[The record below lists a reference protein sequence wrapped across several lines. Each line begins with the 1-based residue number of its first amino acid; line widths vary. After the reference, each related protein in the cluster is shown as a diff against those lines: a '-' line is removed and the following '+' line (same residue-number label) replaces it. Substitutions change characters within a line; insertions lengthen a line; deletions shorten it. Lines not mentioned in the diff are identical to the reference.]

1 MPYSVNFTDKEN
13 KTPIT
18 VFDNTSSTDTSLTFP
33 GRNVTGYGQ
42 IIAENFLALLENF
55 ASADEPINPIEG
67 QLWYNS
73 TDGVLQIWDN
83 TAWKAASGIQKGVS
97 EPAVAASKVG
107 ELWVDTTNQQL
118 RIFTG
123 TRWIL
128 VGPSESAVDGLR
140 YGPVVEKIADSDNI
154 DRFILVFYI
163 ADIPVIIFSKDSFT
177 PKTIISGFDFVRSG
191 INISDPSTAPEIAEF
206 VGGFEPILFGTA
218 TRANALNVGGVE
230 VESGK
235 FLRSDTINTTDFAF
249 NIRNNNGVTVGVD
262 GTFNIGTTAT
272 AAKIYN
278 SAAGS
283 SIDIQTNRDGIPSTI
298 LKVVDNRV
306 GINQATPSQALD
318 IDGSL
323 TLTGAIIVTNNTAST
338 NLNNGSF
345 RTAGGAAVT
354 KNLIVGDGVDITG
367 TAQVNNLQPKTTE
380 IYDLGTG
387 LKRWKTIRAK
397 TIIAD
402 DIQGILSGNISGNA
416 NTATSLTNITSFQL
430 AGDVT
435 SPAVQFDGQV
445 GSYSKVF
452 NTTLT
457 ANLIASKAEPSPL
470 VSKSNDFILTYRAS
484 VAAAAATVATVS
496 SGNYVIGTTYTIA
509 SIGPPTPD
517 VPGIPSIPATDFTA
531 IGAASNTVGLGF
543 VATGPGSGIGTA
555 TTLIVSTGLLKQTRD
570 TFVGDLGIPIGGIIP
585 YAGANAPY
593 GFLFC
598 DGSEVERTKFSVL
611 YDVIGTTY
619 NGIAVLT
626 GVGTFRLPDLR
637 GRFALGKD
645 NMDNAST
652 VPIITGGFVDAGGGT
667 TGRVPDTQATTLG
680 GSAGQSS
687 STLTLAN
694 LPEHSHTL
702 SSGAQDYSAISVSTT
717 VDPAA
722 TTGLGPTAPGQAQ
735 YLKDSGGIKKP
746 FVATITGTIS
756 GTTLTIATVSFGTV
770 APGATLSGVGITPGT
785 TIVSGSGSTWTIS
798 NSHTIP
804 VAISMNLSGVTSI
817 GIMNPFLT
825 INYIIR
831 SGPPLF

>member
-97 EPAVAASKVG
+97 EPSVAASKVG

-177 PKTIISGFDFVRSG
+177 PKTIISGFDVVRSG
-191 INISDPSTAPEIAEF
+191 INISNPSTAPEIAEF

-218 TRANALNVGGVE
+218 TRANALNVGGIE

-323 TLTGAIIVTNNTAST
+323 TLTGSIIVTNNTASS

-345 RTAGGAAVT
+345 RTAGGAAIS
-354 KNLIVGDGVDITG
+354 KNLVVGDGADITG
-367 TAQVNNLQPKTTE
+367 TMQVNNLQPKTTE
-380 IYDLGTG
+380 LYDLGTG
-387 LKRWKTIRAK
+387 LRRWRTIRAK

-430 AGDVT
+430 AGDVI
-435 SPAVQFDGQV
+435 SPAIQFDGQV
-445 GSYSKVF
+445 GSYTKVF
-452 NTTLT
+452 NTSLT
-457 ANLIASKAEPSPL
+457 ANIIASKDQPFPN
-470 VSKSNDFILTYRAS
+470 VSKSTDFVLTYRAS
-484 VAAAAATVATVS
+484 EASLAS
-496 SGNYVIGTTYTIA
+496 S
-509 SIGPPTPD
+509 
-517 VPGIPSIPATDFTA
+517 
-531 IGAASNTVGLGF
+531 
-543 VATGPGSGIGTA
+543 
-555 TTLIVSTGLLKQTRD
+555 GLLKQTRD

-619 NGIAVLT
+619 NGLAALI
-626 GVGTFRLPDLR
+626 GVNTFRLPDLR

-645 NMDNAST
+645 NMDNAGT
-652 VPIITGGFVDAGGGT
+652 VPIVTGGFVDAGGGT
-667 TGRVPDTQATTLG
+667 TGRVPDVKAVTLG
-680 GSAGQSS
+680 GDAGQSS
-687 STLTLAN
+687 TTLTLAN

-702 SSGAQDYSAISVSTT
+702 SSGSQDYSAISVSTT
-717 VDPAA
+717 IDPAA

-746 FVATITGTIS
+746 LLGTITGTIS
-756 GTTLTIATVSFGTV
+756 GTTLTVATVSFGIV

-798 NSHTIP
+798 NSHTIS
-804 VAISMNLSGVTSI
+804 VAIPMNLSGVTSI

>member
-18 VFDNTSSTDTSLTFP
+18 VFDNTSSTDTSLKFP

-97 EPAVAASKVG
+97 EPSVQTSKVG

-128 VGPSESAVDGLR
+128 VGPTESSVDGLR

-154 DRFILVFYI
+154 DRFVLTFYI

-177 PKTIISGFDFVRSG
+177 PKTIISGFNIIRSG
-191 INISDPSTAPEIAEF
+191 INISDPSTAPEIAAF
-206 VGGFEPILFGTA
+206 VGGFEPIMFGTA
-218 TRANALNVGGVE
+218 TRANALNVGGIE
-230 VESGK
+230 VDSGK

-249 NIRNNNGVTVGVD
+249 NVRNNNGITVGID
-262 GTFNIGTTAT
+262 GTFNIGTSAT

-283 SIDIQTNRDGIPSTI
+283 SIDIQTSRDGIPSTI

-323 TLTGAIIVTNNTAST
+323 TLTGSVIVTNNTAST
-338 NLNNGSF
+338 NFNNGSL
-345 RTAGGAAVT
+345 RTAGGAAIT

-367 TAQVNNLQPKTTE
+367 TTQLNNLQPKTTDL
-380 IYDLGTG
+380 YDLGTG
-387 LKRWKTIRAK
+387 LKRWKTVRAK
-397 TIIAD
+397 TVIAD
-402 DIQGILSGNISGNA
+402 TIEGVLSGNISGNA
-416 NTATSLTNITSFQL
+416 NTASSLTNVTSFQL
-430 AGDVT
+430 TGDVS
-435 SPAVQFDGQV
+435 SPPVQFDGQV
-445 GSYSKVF
+445 GSYTKIF

-457 ANLIASKAEPSPL
+457 ANIIVDKNQPFPNI
-470 VSKSNDFILTYRAS
+470 SKSTDFVLVYRAS
-484 VAAAAATVATVS
+484 DAALAS
-496 SGNYVIGTTYTIA
+496 S
-509 SIGPPTPD
+509 
-517 VPGIPSIPATDFTA
+517 
-531 IGAASNTVGLGF
+531 
-543 VATGPGSGIGTA
+543 
-555 TTLIVSTGLLKQTRD
+555 GLLKQTRD

-585 YAGANAPY
+585 YAGATAPY

-598 DGSEVERTKFSVL
+598 DGSEIERPKFSVL
-611 YDVIGTTY
+611 YDIIGSTY
-619 NGIAVLT
+619 NGATPLV
-626 GVGTFRLPDLR
+626 GVNTFRLPDLR
-637 GRFALGKD
+637 GRFPLGRD
-645 NMDNAST
+645 NMDNAGT
-652 VPIITGGFVDAGGGT
+652 VPISTGGFVDSGGGT
-667 TGRVPDTQATTLG
+667 AGRVSDIQATTTG
-680 GSAGQSS
+680 GSAGSS
-687 STLTLAN
+687 STTLTLAN

-702 SSGAQDYSAISVSTT
+702 SSGAQDYSAIAVTT
-717 VDPAA
+717 TIDPAA

-746 FVATITGTIS
+746 AL
-756 GTTLTIATVSFGTV
+756 TTLS
-770 APGATLSGVGITPGT
+770 TP
-785 TIVSGSGSTWTIS
+785 V
-798 NSHTIP
+798 
-804 VAISMNLSGVTSI
+804 

>member
-1 MPYSVNFTDKEN
+1 MAYTVNFTDKEN

-18 VFDNTSSTDTSLTFP
+18 VFDNTSSTDTSLKFP

-55 ASADEPINPIEG
+55 ASASEPINPIEG

-97 EPAVAASKVG
+97 EPSVSDSKVG

-154 DRFILVFYI
+154 DRFILTFYI

-177 PKTIISGFDFVRSG
+177 PKTIISGFDIVRSG
-191 INISDPSTAPEIAEF
+191 INISNPSTDPEIAAF

-218 TRANALNVGGVE
+218 VRANALNVGGIE
-230 VESGK
+230 IESGK

-262 GTFNIGTTAT
+262 GTFNIATTAT

-298 LKVVDNRV
+298 LKIVDNRV
-306 GINQATPSQALD
+306 GINQNTPSQALD
-318 IDGSL
+318 IDGSIA
-323 TLTGAIIVTNNTAST
+323 LTGSIIVTNATASS
-338 NLNNGSF
+338 NFSNGSF
-345 RTAGGAAVT
+345 RTAGGAAIT
-354 KNLIVGDGVDITG
+354 KNLIVGDGIDVTG
-367 TAQVNNLQPKTTE
+367 TIQTNNIQPKTTD
-380 IYDLGTG
+380 IYDLGAS
-387 LKRWKTIRAK
+387 LKRWRTIRAK

-402 DIQGILSGNISGNA
+402 DIQGVLSGNISGNA

-430 AGDVT
+430 AGDVV
-435 SPAVQFDGQV
+435 SPLVQFDGQV
-445 GSYSKVF
+445 GSYTKVF
-452 NTTLT
+452 NTSLT
-457 ANLIASKAEPSPL
+457 ANIIASKDQPFPN
-470 VSKSNDFILTYRAS
+470 VSKPTDFVLTYRAS
-484 VAAAAATVATVS
+484 EAALTS
-496 SGNYVIGTTYTIA
+496 S
-509 SIGPPTPD
+509 
-517 VPGIPSIPATDFTA
+517 
-531 IGAASNTVGLGF
+531 
-543 VATGPGSGIGTA
+543 
-555 TTLIVSTGLLKQTRD
+555 GLLKQTRD

-585 YAGANAPY
+585 YAGATAPY

-619 NGIAVLT
+619 NGLSALT

-645 NMDNAST
+645 NMDNAGT
-652 VPIITGGFVDAGGGT
+652 VPIVTGGFVDAGGGT
-667 TGRVPDTQATTLG
+667 AGRVPDVKATTLG
-680 GSAGQSS
+680 GDAGQSS
-687 STLTLAN
+687 ATLTLAN

-702 SSGAQDYSAISVSTT
+702 SSGAQDYNVISVSTT
-717 VDPAA
+717 IDPAA

-746 FVATITGTIS
+746 AL
-756 GTTLTIATVSFGTV
+756 TTLS
-770 APGATLSGVGITPGT
+770 TP
-785 TIVSGSGSTWTIS
+785 
-798 NSHTIP
+798 
-804 VAISMNLSGVTSI
+804 I